1 MSARP
6 RSWARSRWGGSPR
19 PRRWPAWSRSWPA
32 TTRPTSPARSSRST
46 AGWAWVTSRRLPARR
61 EGRRPAVV
69 SHLEGHE
76 MGILDG
82 KQILVTGVLTDSSI
96 AFHVA
101 RIAQE
106 EGATVVLTGFGRLSL
121 VERIARRLPD
131 PPPVLELDV
140 TDEGHLSSLAER
152 ASAHTGRLDG
162 VVHGIAFAPQSALGG
177 NFLNTPW
184 PDVAT
189 AVHVSAYS
197 LKALAMAALPLMDGG
212 GAIVGLDFDASVAW
226 PAYDWMGVA
235 KAGLESCARY
245 LARDLGPRGIR
256 VNLVAAGPLRTMAA
270 KSIPGFADFED
281 VWPARAPLGWQ
292 ISDPE

>member
-1 MSARP
+1 
-6 RSWARSRWGGSPR
+6 
-19 PRRWPAWSRSWPA
+19 
-32 TTRPTSPARSSRST
+32 
-46 AGWAWVTSRRLPARR
+46 
-61 EGRRPAVV
+61 
-69 SHLEGHE
+69 

-82 KQILVTGVLTDSSI
+82 KRILVTGVLTDSSI

-101 RIAQE
+101 RIAQD
-106 EGATVVLTGFGRLSL
+106 EGAAVVLTGFGRLSL

-152 ASAHTGRLDG
+152 ASAHTDRLDG

-184 PDVAT
+184 ADVAT

-212 GAIVGLDFDASVAW
+212 GAVVGLDFDASVAW

-270 KSIPGFADFED
+270 KSIPGFAAFEE
-281 VWPARAPLGWQ
+281 VWPARAPLGWE
-292 ISDPE
+292 ISNPEPAARACVALLSDWFPATTGEIVHADGGVHAVGG